1 MLHVTFH
8 GQQCVVV
15 PVKDIKLLKT
25 DVDLHMM
32 LYLNEEAGGK
42 EKNTLFIISHEQIVE
57 LEHSISEFRK
67 VEAQSLRALHDAS
80 SSRDRAAR
88 QSSMQ
93 VPPPCRCGCCH
104 ATVDRLATFCFEQ
117 RF

>member
-1 MLHVTFH
+1 M
-8 GQQCVVV
+8 
-15 PVKDIKLLKT
+15 KA

-57 LEHSISEFRK
+57 LERSITEYRK
-67 VEAQSLRALHDAS
+67 VEAQSLRALHEAS

-88 QSSMQ
+88 QSSVQ
-93 VPPPCRCGCCH
+93 VLVRMLCCMRELCCVRTEGWGAREAGPRWAEGGACR
-104 ATVDRLATFCFEQ
+104 
-117 RF
+117 